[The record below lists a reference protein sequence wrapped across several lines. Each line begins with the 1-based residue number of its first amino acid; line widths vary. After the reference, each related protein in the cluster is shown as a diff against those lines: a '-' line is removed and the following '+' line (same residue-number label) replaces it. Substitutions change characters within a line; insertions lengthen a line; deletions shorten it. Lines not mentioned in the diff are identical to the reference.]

1 MFTENK
7 SISIS
12 SLGETKLIAQIRRW
26 LGDVTPPSPEGM
38 GDDCAVVTVPQGKQI
53 LTSDSLSYGQHF
65 DHNIDPKDAG
75 AKLIKRNLSDIAAM
89 GATAKCYTLSLT
101 IPELDKEW
109 LKDFSS
115 SLKES
120 SKLFNVDLIGGDTTK
135 GPLNISINMMGSI
148 EINSPIKRS
157 GANEGDDI
165 YVSGELGSAALCLKK
180 IKKGEMP
187 LESDLN
193 SLNRPIPR
201 LELGSALKNLASSC
215 IDVSDGLEQDL
226 SHILKSS
233 GVGAIIDTQEL
244 PLSDSVIH
252 YVKDKNDWSLPLC
265 GGDDYELCFTA
276 GKSKRDKIS
285 AISESLGIRVT
296 RIGEINSQKKLE
308 VVGYTGPRTSY
319 QHF

>member
-1 MFTENK
+1 MNEFDLIQSYFNWEITDP
-7 SISIS
+7 SIE
-12 SLGETKLIAQIRRW
+12 LG
-26 LGDVTPPSPEGM
+26 V
-38 GDDCAVVTVPQGKQI
+38 GDDAALFTLNPGHQLVTSTDTLVEGI
-53 LTSDSLSYGQHF
+53 HF
-65 DHNIDPKDAG
+65 FKDASPRDI
-75 AKLIKRNLSDIAAM
+75 AYKSLAVNLSDIAAM

-120 SKLFNVDLIGGDTTK
+120 SKLFNVHLIGGDTTK

-157 GANEGDDI
+157 GAKDGDDI

-193 SLNRPIPR
+193 ALNRPIPR

-226 SHILKSS
+226 SHILESS
-233 GVGAIIDTQEL
+233 GVGAKIDTQEL
-244 PLSDSVIH
+244 PLSDSVMH
-252 YVKDKNDWSLPLC
+252 YVKDTNDWSLPLC

-285 AISESLGIRVT
+285 AISKSVGTRVT
-296 RIGEINSQKKLE
+296 RIGEINPQKKLE